1 MNRNELLSL
10 SFPSR
15 TFPALTISH
24 RSQLHDDGVM
34 DMVTGQRSS
43 VTHCMLKVKILY
55 NHSARVSR
63 EAPAYSSS
71 VERLN
76 MVEQSSTLAQH
87 GAVACGARL
96 VAKDPNVG
104 ALPVWKDS
112 RRSEL

>member
-1 MNRNELLSL
+1 
-10 SFPSR
+10 
-15 TFPALTISH
+15 
-24 RSQLHDDGVM
+24 
-34 DMVTGQRSS
+34 MVTGHRSS
-43 VTHCMLKVKILY
+43 VTHCMLKVGILY
-55 NHSARVSR
+55 NRSARVSR
-63 EAPAYSSS
+63 EAPAHSFS